1 MPSAPRILTF
11 AERHG
16 WKFFVGLG
24 LLYVLFG
31 VSDLSIAV
39 TIDSRQLALA
49 LLAIGL
55 LGTAISLTGL
65 RRGERWAWLAM
76 WVFPA
81 HAAVD
86 YSLVLSRPGGPPAV
100 SASVGILLIII
111 PAIALGLSFRRYFS
125 TPHR

>member
-39 TIDSRQLALA
+39 TIDSRKLALA

-55 LGTAISLTGL
+55 LGTAISLTGQ
-65 RRGERWAWLAM
+65 G
-76 WVFPA
+76 PA
-81 HAAVD
+81 GVGHGPSRTV
-86 YSLVLSRPGGPPAV
+86 LVR
-100 SASVGILLIII
+100 
-111 PAIALGLSFRRYFS
+111 
-125 TPHR
+125 